1 MTEQLQRF
9 KQKRTVLRTS
19 VTKLLQQ
26 IQDETCRTDVKSDRL
41 LELLAILS
49 QKEKSLQEL
58 EPEIERKIPLEE
70 LDADIVKTMEYPTPF

>member
-1 MTEQLQRF
+1 MSNYRDLNR
-9 KQKRTVLRTS
+9 KRTALCAS

-26 IQDETCRTDVKSDRL
+26 IQDETCKTDVKSDCL

-58 EPEIERKIPLEE
+58 ELEIEREIPLEE
-70 LDADIVKTMEYPTPF
+70 LDVDIVKTMESK